1 MENPPSV
8 RRADAAR
15 EGEGGGRG
23 GIGLPRAPRGFAGAG
38 DSARDWEESLEDE
51 QGEQRHNTRSAQ
63 RLEPG
68 RLDARPRKRRCTAG
82 DPPPMTMRCSGHPA
96 HGATASGSTEH
107 TSTAATF
114 FLFLVGLE
122 LHPALLHR
130 TVVTVA
136 RISLSTSHPECQESG
151 VEHLR
156 APTLFHLCT
165 APYHVVPRRHW
176 RWVPGGTVLNHR
188 TERSGIHPKAEIDK
202 AAEFR
207 QRHAIATG
215 NDRTKTY

>member
-1 MENPPSV
+1 MLKMPLGPHVSSPSLFLFFFSFSFLLLPP
-8 RRADAAR
+8 AA
-15 EGEGGGRG
+15 
-23 GIGLPRAPRGFAGAG
+23 
-38 DSARDWEESLEDE
+38 
-51 QGEQRHNTRSAQ
+51 GEQRHNTRSAQ

-122 LHPALLHR
+122 LHRALLHR

-176 RWVPGGTVLNHR
+176 RWVPGGAPPLLTCGGR
-188 TERSGIHPKAEIDK
+188 KKKGERKEREEERWRADMWAQGHFWHFA
-202 AAEFR
+202 
-207 QRHAIATG
+207 
-215 NDRTKTY
+215 